1 MPKDL
6 LNRAGKMSVVLI
18 FNICNAYEIVAYEWL
33 YLPYWGRVKMV
44 DMASKIAV
52 SFNCVSL
59 VFFFCEVEKL
69 SKSVFSSFKRMT

>member
-1 MPKDL
+1 
-6 LNRAGKMSVVLI
+6 
-18 FNICNAYEIVAYEWL
+18 
-33 YLPYWGRVKMV
+33 MV